1 MNIGENIAKL
11 RVFKKMTQA
20 QLSEKINIHPVTL
33 SNWER
38 GKREP
43 AASDI
48 QRLAE
53 ALSCEMGDL
62 LNPPTPPPKERG
74 KKGAVA

>member
-38 GKREP
+38 GK
-43 AASDI
+43 
-48 QRLAE
+48 
-53 ALSCEMGDL
+53 
-62 LNPPTPPPKERG
+62 
-74 KKGAVA
+74 KGAAA